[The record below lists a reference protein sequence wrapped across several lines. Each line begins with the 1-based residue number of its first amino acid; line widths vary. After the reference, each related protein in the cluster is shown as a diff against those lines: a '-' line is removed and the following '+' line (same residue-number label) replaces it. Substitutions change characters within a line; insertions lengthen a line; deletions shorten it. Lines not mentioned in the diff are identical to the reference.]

1 MAILRSAIEADI
13 ATYLNR
19 SDLTTIISTWF
30 TIAHKAIQRRK
41 NWLAMEKTDNI
52 TLIAGTNS
60 YALATPIPDFKS
72 PKTLYLYNTSTSKST
87 QFYTKKDI
95 AELRWRRWVSDPDL
109 VAADI
114 LEAPDAYLYAI
125 WEGKVEIWPT
135 LDATA
140 ILNKELRFD
149 YYAYLTVPATNASDF
164 FTNNAQDYLMYR
176 ALMEYP
182 AFAEGQEK
190 RLLMWE
196 KFANRAWVELVG
208 DEVSNQLEGDDLVM
222 RG

>member
-1 MAILRSAIEADI
+1 MATLRSAIEADI
-13 ATYLNR
+13 ATYMNR
-19 SDLTTIISTWF
+19 TDQSTIISTWF
-30 TIAHKAIQRRK
+30 VIAHKAIQRRK

-52 TLIAGTNS
+52 ALVASTNS
-60 YALATPIPDFKS
+60 YAIATPITDFKS
-72 PKTLYLYNTSTSKST
+72 PKTLYLYDTSTNKPT
-87 QFYTKKDI
+87 RFYEKKDI

-109 VAADI
+109 VAADV

-125 WEGKVEIWPT
+125 WAGNVEIWPT

-149 YYAYLTVPATNASDF
+149 YYAYLDPPASNASDF
-164 FTNNAQDYLMYR
+164 FTNNARDYLMYR

-182 AFAEGQEK
+182 GFAEGQEK
-190 RLLMWE
+190 RLKLWE
-196 KFANRAWVELVG
+196 SFMARAWAELVS
-208 DEVSNQLEGDDLVM
+208 DETGNQLEGDDLVM